1 MMSETEERVD
11 TFHIRVAFEFDADK
25 QQGISFVHSVK
36 SVQPTAAELLKLM
49 HCYRSEETEGLLRDV
64 REIAQ
69 KWRTDPPQD
78 RLMWLSFATAVATL
92 LHRGAVQMSEHTYI
106 AFSQELA
113 EAMHLPQTMCRGTI
127 Q

>member
-1 MMSETEERVD
+1 MGDPRA
-11 TFHIRVAFEFDADK
+11 HQRLRRFDVDK
-25 QQGISFVHSVK
+25 QQGISFVHGVRD
-36 SVQPTAAELLKLM
+36 VQPTAAELLKLM
-49 HCYRSEETEGLLRDV
+49 HCYRSEETEDLLRDV
-64 REIAQ
+64 RETAQ

-78 RLMWLSFATAVATL
+78 RLMRLSFATAVATL
-92 LHRGAVQMSEHTYI
+92 LHRGAVQMSEHTFF